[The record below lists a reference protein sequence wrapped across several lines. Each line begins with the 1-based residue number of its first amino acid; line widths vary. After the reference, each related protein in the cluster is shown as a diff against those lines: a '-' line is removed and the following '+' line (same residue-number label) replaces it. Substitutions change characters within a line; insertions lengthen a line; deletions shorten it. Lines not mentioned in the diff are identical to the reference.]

1 MPKRMGNGRIAG
13 KRDRGPA
20 RKASTFNLF
29 EWGDPLCDRPEVG
42 RGGALLWSVAELRLV
57 GFGFGG
63 VPFGPPWGWTPNT
76 TSVLVG
82 GPGRMGG
89 PCRNPRENF
98 WGSGAHRPRS
108 DVHEPSKG

>member
-1 MPKRMGNGRIAG
+1 MGNGRIAG
-13 KRDRGPA
+13 KRDGGPA

-57 GFGFGG
+57 AFGFGG
-63 VPFGPPWGWTPNT
+63 LPFGPPWGWTPKT

-89 PCRNPRENF
+89 PCRTPREKF
-98 WGSGAHRPRS
+98 W
-108 DVHEPSKG
+108 

>member
-57 GFGFGG
+57 GLALG
-63 VPFGPPWGWTPNT
+63 VSRSDPRGVGPPIPPQ
-76 TSVLVG
+76 S
-82 GPGRMGG
+82 
-89 PCRNPRENF
+89 
-98 WGSGAHRPRS
+98 S
-108 DVHEPSKG
+108 